1 MPFAFG
7 YAVRD
12 AYHGQDFSHDTKS
25 DGKTRT
31 GSYRTL
37 LPDGRMQI
45 VNYIADENGY
55 RADVQYEGEPRYDQP
70 ILPPQGV
77 PHPIPQP
84 ILPAPIHPA
93 AVPVGHPHQP
103 VPYQNRPPVGFQKP
117 KPVVP

>member
-12 AYHGQDFSHDTKS
+12 GYHGQDFSHDTKS

-45 VNYIADENGY
+45 VNYIADEQGY
-55 RADVQYEGEPRYDQP
+55 RADVQYEGEARHDQP
-70 ILPPQGV
+70 NFAPPIPVGPVSPVLLPPFGPV
-77 PHPIPQP
+77 AHPGANIQP
-84 ILPAPIHPA
+84 
-93 AVPVGHPHQP
+93 
-103 VPYQNRPPVGFQKP
+103 NRPVFQKP
-117 KPVVP
+117 KPVVPWNDI